1 MQTQIEQPQRGLQ
14 EDLRVLRINRRSVKQ
29 KKRALSKR
37 FIAPSLALSSIILVG
52 WLAMRFDVVSKLG
65 LNTKTVRVT
74 TAARPQSGMGPSGTQ
89 PLLSAGGYVIA
100 RTQVEV
106 GSKTIGRVVSL
117 ASNGGDFVSQ
127 GQIVARLD
135 DSEIQAQLRQGQAN
149 LAAAQA
155 RLAELVAGSRP
166 QEIDRASADTDRL
179 AADMKNAQRAYQ
191 RSTELAQAGVIA
203 QQELEDSRARYEMA
217 VAAHRSANES
227 LKLTRVG
234 ARLEEIQGARAEVSK
249 AEAELAIVQA
259 QTENTVIR
267 APISGTV
274 LERYVE
280 VGEMVTTGFTSD
292 RGAKQALL
300 TIADLKDLQVEMD
313 VSEADIAKVQLQ
325 QPVKVVPDAYSDH
338 SYEGIVD
345 YVGSA
350 ADRQKATVKV
360 KVRVLK
366 PDQFLRPNLGAK
378 VTFYPRDTK
387 VSREPEARIRI
398 PKAALFTRDGQP
410 TLLLARDQKAVAQR
424 VTVGRE
430 VNDEVEI
437 VDGLSEGESVIID
450 AGVSEGEKIAIQP

>member
-1 MQTQIEQPQRGLQ
+1 MQTQLEQPQRDLQ
-14 EDLRVLRINRRSVKQ
+14 DDLRLLRINRRTVKPKKSVLP
-29 KKRALSKR
+29 KRTIAL
-37 FIAPSLALSSIILVG
+37 SLALASILVVG
-52 WLAMRFDVVSKLG
+52 WLAMRLDVVSKLG
-65 LNTKTVRVT
+65 LNTKSVRVT
-74 TAARPQSGMGPSGTQ
+74 TAARPQSSTEASGTQ

-117 ASNGGDFVSQ
+117 ESNGGDFVRQ

-135 DSEIQAQLRQGQAN
+135 DSEIQAQLRQGQAT
-149 LAAAQA
+149 LAGAKA
-155 RLAELVAGSRP
+155 RLAEVLAGSRP
-166 QEIDRASADTDRL
+166 QEINRASADTDRL
-179 AADMKNAQRAYQ
+179 AADMKNAERAYQ
-191 RSTELAQAGVIA
+191 RSTELARAGVIA

-217 VAAHRSANES
+217 VAAHRSSQES

-234 ARLEEIQGARAEVSK
+234 ARSEEIQGARADVSK

-259 QTENTVIR
+259 QVENTLIR

-325 QPVKVVPDAYSDH
+325 QPVRVVPDAYADH
-338 SYEGIVD
+338 AYEGVVD

-360 KVRVLK
+360 KVRVLG
-366 PDQFLRPNLGAK
+366 PDGFLRPNLGAK
-378 VTFYPRDTK
+378 VTFYPRDAQ
-387 VSREPEARIRI
+387 VSKEPVAAIRI
-398 PKAALFTRDGQP
+398 PKAALFTRDGQ
-410 TLLLARDQKAVAQR
+410 TNLFVAKDQKAVVQR

-430 VNDEVEI
+430 VDGEVEI
-437 VDGLSEGESVIID
+437 LDGLSEGETVIID
-450 AGVSEGEKIAIQP
+450 GGVSEGEKITIQP

>member
-1 MQTQIEQPQRGLQ
+1 MQTQIEQPHRELQ
-14 EDLRVLRINRRSVKQ
+14 DDLRVLRINRRSIKP
-29 KKRALSKR
+29 KKRVLPKR
-37 FIAPSLALSSIILVG
+37 VTLLSLALMSIIVVS
-52 WLAMRFDVVSKLG
+52 WLAMRFDVISKLG
-65 LNTKTVRVT
+65 LNTRTVRVT
-74 TAARPQSGMGPSGTQ
+74 TAARPQSSMGQSGSQ

-117 ASNGGDFVSQ
+117 ESNGGDFVRQ

-135 DSEIQAQLRQGQAN
+135 DSEIQAQLRQGQAA
-149 LAAAQA
+149 LAAAKA
-155 RLAELVAGSRP
+155 RLAELLAGSRP
-166 QEIDRASADTDRL
+166 QEINRASADTDRL
-179 AADMKNAQRAYQ
+179 AADMKNAERAYQ
-191 RSTELAQAGVIA
+191 RSTELARAGVIA

-217 VAAHRSANES
+217 VAAHRSAQES

-234 ARLEEIQGARAEVSK
+234 ARFEEIQGARAEVSK

-259 QTENTVIR
+259 QAENTVIR

-325 QPVKVVPDAYSDH
+325 QPVRVVPDAYADH
-338 SYEGIVD
+338 SYEGVVD

-360 KVRVLK
+360 KVRVLG

-378 VTFYPRDTK
+378 VTFYPRDAEMP
-387 VSREPEARIRI
+387 REKETAVRI
-398 PKAALFTRDGQP
+398 PKAALFTRDGQ
-410 TLLLARDQKAVAQR
+410 ASVFVAKDQKALVQR

-430 VNDEVEI
+430 VNGEVEI
-437 VDGLSEGESVIID
+437 LEGLSEGESVILD
-450 AGVSEGEKIAIQP
+450 AGVSDGEKITIQP